1 MKKFFTK
8 YLFFIFFL
16 PVLIFMIAYFFSTKT
31 EGEVKTW
38 GVNRT
43 INFGIDINAIL
54 SNPIYTISSFYLSYA
69 IYLVGYSVIFL
80 MRRCTNFL
88 YSALNLLIFIANY
101 FLLVNDML
109 NKILIP
115 ISVMG
120 IIIFILN
127 IFKTTK
133 KPTTVNKQ
141 PSTIQ

>member
-1 MKKFFTK
+1 
-8 YLFFIFFL
+8 
-16 PVLIFMIAYFFSTKT
+16 MIAYFFSTKT